1 MGTLLIL
8 GAIALY
14 LFVAI
19 RFWQRFDRTYYSQ
32 SRFWLSALWLP
43 LLINKSYRENF
54 RRALLS

>member
-1 MGTLLIL
+1 MLTV

-14 LFVAI
+14 LFIAI

-32 SRFWLSALWLP
+32 SRFLLSALWLP
-43 LLINKSYRENF
+43 LLLNASYRENF

>member
-1 MGTLLIL
+1 MGTLLTL

-14 LFVAI
+14 LFIAI

-32 SRFWLSALWLP
+32 SRFLLSALWLP
-43 LLINKSYRENF
+43 LLVNKSYRENF